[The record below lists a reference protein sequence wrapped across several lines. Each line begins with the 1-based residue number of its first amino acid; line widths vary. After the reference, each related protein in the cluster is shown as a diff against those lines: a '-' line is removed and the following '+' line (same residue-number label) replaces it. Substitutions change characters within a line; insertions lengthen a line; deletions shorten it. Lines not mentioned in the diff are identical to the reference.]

1 MVKTER
7 LFGRYLQPL
16 IFKRFFIKRF
26 EKIRGLRF
34 YMFLLAINWSA
45 FFANVGQFIL
55 AFSILVVLHEL
66 GHFLPAK
73 WFGCRVD
80 KFYLFF
86 NPWFSLWKK
95 KVGETEYGLGWVPL
109 GGYVKIAGMID
120 ESMDKEQ
127 MKLPAQP
134 YEFRAKPA
142 WQRLIIMVGG
152 VIVNFILALILF
164 AMILFV
170 WGEERLPVS
179 NLKYGLAADSLA
191 ASIGIKNGDNITG
204 VNGKPLTYFGEL
216 PKQMML
222 TDKASLRI
230 NRNGTD
236 TTVVLPQGFISKL
249 TKNQLQGFVYPRFPF
264 TVDNDDDVKYVSGKM
279 QKGDRVI
286 GINNQYFQFFD
297 EYMAVKKNLK
307 SQDIKLS
314 LLRGTDTVQAIV
326 KTNEKTATGLVPQDP
341 GDLLGIEKKEYS
353 FAESIPAGIKYGV
366 AKLGEYIT
374 GIKLLFTSK
383 EHKVSDN
390 LGSVISIGKT
400 FGGTWDWQRFW
411 TMTALFSIILAF
423 MNILPIPALDGGHA
437 LFTLAEM
444 ITGRK
449 PSDKFMEYAQMV
461 GMVLLLGLMLY
472 AFGLDIWRLFK

>member
-1 MVKTER
+1 
-7 LFGRYLQPL
+7 
-16 IFKRFFIKRF
+16 
-26 EKIRGLRF
+26 
-34 YMFLLAINWSA
+34 MFLLAMDWSA
-45 FFANVGQFIL
+45 FFANVGQFVL
-55 AFSILVVLHEL
+55 AFSILVVLHEM

-95 KVGETEYGLGWVPL
+95 KVGETEYGLGWIPL

-127 MKLPAQP
+127 MKQPAEP
-134 YEFRAKPA
+134 WEFRSKPA
-142 WQRLIIMVGG
+142 WQRLIIMIGG
-152 VIVNFILALILF
+152 VVVNFVLALVLF

-170 WGEERLPVS
+170 WGEERLPVK
-179 NLKYGLAADSLA
+179 NLKYGLGADSLA
-191 ASIGIKNGDNITG
+191 QSVGIRGGDMITAVNSKPVAYYGDLTKQIMLNEKPSLSIRR
-204 VNGKPLTYFGEL
+204 NGK
-216 PKQMML
+216 
-222 TDKASLRI
+222 
-230 NRNGTD
+230 D
-236 TTVVLPQGFISKL
+236 TTIQLPQGFLSEF
-249 TKNQLQGFVYPRFPF
+249 TRNRLQGFVYPRYPVIVEDDSK
-264 TVDNDDDVKYVSGKM
+264 VDYVNGKM
-279 QKGDRVI
+279 QKGDRIV
-286 GINNQYFQFFD
+286 GVNGRYFNYID
-297 EYMAVKKNLK
+297 EYLETKKDFKNAAIQLNV
-307 SQDIKLS
+307 
-314 LLRGTDTVQAIV
+314 LRGSDTVNVVV
-326 KTNEKTATGLVPQDP
+326 KTKDNSSTGVETKDP
-341 GDLLGIEKKEYS
+341 LKILGMERKDYS
-353 FAESIPAGIKYGV
+353 FFESIPAGINYGV
-366 AKLGEYIT
+366 DRLGDYIT
-374 GIKLLFTSK
+374 GIRLLFTSK

-400 FGGTWDWQRFW
+400 FGGTWDWYRFW

-437 LFTLAEM
+437 LFTIYEM

>member
-1 MVKTER
+1 
-7 LFGRYLQPL
+7 
-16 IFKRFFIKRF
+16 
-26 EKIRGLRF
+26 
-34 YMFLLAINWSA
+34 MFLLAIDWSA

-55 AFSILVVLHEL
+55 AFSILVVLHEM

-95 KVGETEYGLGWVPL
+95 KVGETEYGLGWIPL

-127 MKLPAQP
+127 MKLPAEP
-134 YEFRAKPA
+134 YEFRSKPA
-142 WQRLIIMVGG
+142 WQRLIIMLGG
-152 VIVNFILALILF
+152 VTVNFILALFLF
-164 AMILFV
+164 AMILFT
-170 WGEERLPVS
+170 WGEERLPVK
-179 NLKYGLAADSLA
+179 NLRYGFSTDSLA
-191 ASIGIKNGDNITG
+191 TSVGLKDGDKITAI
-204 VNGKPLTYFGEL
+204 NNKPFLYYNDL
-216 PKQMML
+216 PKDLML
-222 TDKASLRI
+222 TDKITLKV
-230 NRNGTD
+230 NRDGMD
-236 TTVVLPQGFISKL
+236 TTIVMPEGFIRKL
-249 TKNQLQGFVYPRFPF
+249 TKNQLRGFVAPRFPVI
-264 TVDNDDDVKYVSGKM
+264 VDSVLPKIEYTSG
-279 QKGDRVI
+279 QLLKGDQIVGLNDVPAVYHHEFERAKEANKNKAVTLKVLRNGDTASVGVKLKDDGSVGFAFENPAKMFGTEKI
-286 GINNQYFQFFD
+286 EYTFF
-297 EYMAVKKNLK
+297 
-307 SQDIKLS
+307 
-314 LLRGTDTVQAIV
+314 
-326 KTNEKTATGLVPQDP
+326 
-341 GDLLGIEKKEYS
+341 
-353 FAESIPAGIKYGV
+353 ESIPAGISYGV
-366 AKLGEYIT
+366 ERLGEYMT
-374 GIKLLFTSK
+374 GIRLLFTSK

-437 LFTLAEM
+437 LFTIYEM

>member
-1 MVKTER
+1 M
-7 LFGRYLQPL
+7 Y
-16 IFKRFFIKRF
+16 
-26 EKIRGLRF
+26 
-34 YMFLLAINWSA
+34 LLATNWSA

-55 AFSILVVLHEL
+55 AFSILVVLHEM

-86 NPWFSLWKK
+86 NPWFSLWRK
-95 KVGETEYGLGWVPL
+95 KVGETEYGLGWIPL

-127 MKLPAQP
+127 MQLPAQP
-134 YEFRAKPA
+134 WEFRSKPA
-142 WQRLIIMVGG
+142 WQRLIIMLGG
-152 VIVNFILALILF
+152 VIVNFVLALVLF

-170 WGEERLPVS
+170 WGEEKLPVQ
-179 NLKYGLAADSLA
+179 NLKYGLSVDSLA
-191 ASIGIKNGDNITG
+191 TSAGLKGGDIITG
-204 VNGKPLTYFGEL
+204 VNNKPLVYMNDL
-216 PKQMML
+216 PKELML
-222 TDKASLRI
+222 AERVVLKVDRQGK
-230 NRNGTD
+230 D
-236 TTVVLPQGFISKL
+236 TTVVMPEGFVRKL
-249 TKNQLQGFVYPRFPF
+249 TKNQLRGFVSPRFPVI
-264 TVDNDDDVKYVSGKM
+264 VDSISPKIEYKSGELK
-279 QKGDRVI
+279 KGDVLV
-286 GINNQYFQFFD
+286 GLNNDTFSYYQEFD
-297 EYMAVKKNLK
+297 SLKKQHKNEVVTLKALRNADTALVAVKLTDDGSVGFFPKDPLK
-307 SQDIKLS
+307 I
-314 LLRGTDTVQAIV
+314 
-326 KTNEKTATGLVPQDP
+326 
-341 GDLLGIEKKEYS
+341 LGIEKKGYS
-353 FAESIPAGIKYGV
+353 FFAAIPAGISYGV
-366 AKLGEYIT
+366 ERLSDYIT
-374 GIKLLFTSK
+374 GIRLLFTSK

-400 FGGTWDWQRFW
+400 FGGTWDWYRFW

-437 LFTLAEM
+437 LFTIYAM